1 MQGRGRQLTITCLWL
16 GAASP
21 FLYGAAQLLAA
32 PLYAGYDWQSQ
43 LASEL
48 GTVGRASSGT
58 FNCWMVLSGLA
69 TMLSAIGFKWGL
81 KRMVSDRVFTWLIA
95 ASLVSSGTASVWAGL
110 HPLPSPAHNPGYWGS
125 GTIAFPLLMAAAIW
139 RSPTPWALRVYFFGT
154 ASATIAFLL
163 ITSGITRTDL
173 SAYDGALQRLGAF
186 LVYSPV
192 AVAALFIL
200 RDRRLQDTASWKVG
214 CG

>member
-1 MQGRGRQLTITCLWL
+1 MQERGRQLTSACLWF
-16 GAASP
+16 GVASP

-48 GTVGRASSGT
+48 GTVGRASSVT
-58 FNCWMVLSGLA
+58 FNCWIVLSGLA
-69 TMLSAIGFKWGL
+69 TILSAVGFKRGL
-81 KRMVSDRVFTWLIA
+81 RRIVSDKVFGWLIA

-110 HPLPSPAHNPGYWGS
+110 HPLPSPTHSPGYWGS

-139 RSPTPWALRVYFFGT
+139 RSPTPWGLRLYFLGT

-163 ITSGITRTDL
+163 ISSGATRIDL
-173 SAYDGALQRLGAF
+173 SDYGGALQRLGAF
-186 LVYSPV
+186 LVYFPV
-192 AVAALFIL
+192 AVAALSII
-200 RDRRLQDTASWKVG
+200 RNKRSEDTAPSEAP